1 MSMAPSIDEIMQ
13 RLPSAFD
20 PDRAQG
26 LKANVQFDFTSDGGQ
41 QYVIRIADG
50 ACTVEVGEVAAPDA
64 TVITSQATY
73 QAVAEGRLN
82 VATAFMTGK
91 LKVKGNLQLL
101 MRFQQIFHQL

>member
-1 MSMAPSIDEIMQ
+1 MAPTIDEIMQ
-13 RLPSAFD
+13 RLPTAFD

-26 LKANVQFDFTSDGGQ
+26 VKANVQFDFTSDGGK
-41 QYVIRIADG
+41 QYVVRITETD
-50 ACTVEVGEVAAPDA
+50 CTVEEGEIAEPDA

-73 QAVAEGRLN
+73 QAVVEGRLN

-101 MRFQQIFHQL
+101 MRFQQIFHGL

>member
-1 MSMAPSIDEIMQ
+1 MAPTIEEIMQ
-13 RLPSAFD
+13 RLPAAFD
-20 PDRAQG
+20 PARAQG
-26 LKANVQFDFTSDGGQ
+26 LKANVQFDFTSDGGKK
-41 QYVIRIADG
+41 YLVRIADG
-50 ACTVEVGEVAAPDA
+50 KCAVEEGEIANPEA

-101 MRFQQIFHQL
+101 MRFQQIFHRL